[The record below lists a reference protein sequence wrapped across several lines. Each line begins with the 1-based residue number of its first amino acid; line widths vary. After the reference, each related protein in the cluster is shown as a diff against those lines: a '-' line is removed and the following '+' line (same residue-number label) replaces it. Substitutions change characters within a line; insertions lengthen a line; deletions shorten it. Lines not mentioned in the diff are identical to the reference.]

1 MFGSVFNDALTRT
14 LSVHN
19 TRTVDFKSERG
30 EYNVNISSY
39 IVLFSILKLLIQL
52 LPILFLIRSLKT

>member
-1 MFGSVFNDALTRT
+1 MFGSVFTDALTRT

-39 IVLFSILKLLIQL
+39 IVLFSVYKLLIQL
-52 LPILFLIRSLKT
+52 LPILFLIRPLKT

>member
-1 MFGSVFNDALTRT
+1 MFGSVFNDALTNT

-52 LPILFLIRSLKT
+52 LPILFSIRPLKT

>member
-1 MFGSVFNDALTRT
+1 MFGSVFTDALTRT

-52 LPILFLIRSLKT
+52 LPILFLIRPLKT